1 MKNNRHLDK
10 FPEIALT
17 HAKEK
22 IAEISASFA
31 PYIVALTPE
40 ERRSLLKMG
49 DRTLAFVE
57 KAHDFAAANPSL
69 VPPYVDMDAYDVD
82 FADAHGLWTLLNSI
96 SQLYENLS
104 NTVMVAG
111 SEAYQTSL
119 TFYKNIKIAAEQDV
133 PGAASI
139 YEELRARFPR
149 NKKSSV
155 TETETITETVSKK
168 ITST

>member
-17 HAKEK
+17 QAKAK

-40 ERRSLLKMG
+40 ERRTLLKMG
-49 DRTLAFVE
+49 DKTLAFVE
-57 KAHDFAAANPSL
+57 KAHDFAVANPSL
-69 VPPYVDMDAYDVD
+69 VPPFIDMDAYDVD
-82 FADAHGLWTLLNSI
+82 FTDAHGLWTLLNSI

-104 NTVMVAG
+104 NTIMVSG

-119 TFYKNIKIAAEQDV
+119 VFYNTIKIAAAQDV
-133 PGAASI
+133 PGAAAI
-139 YEELRARFPR
+139 YEELRVRFPG
-149 NKKSSV
+149 NKKGDT
-155 TETETITETVSKK
+155 TETETITETVSEK